1 MKSIEKSGTSSVIF
15 RLNKISQYVTPY
27 YIFELENQNS
37 KIKTLFT
44 STDVSTTPLQYNEF
58 LFVNGVTYSA
68 TQSRFNLDSGNYFLS
83 IYETQF
89 KGITAL
95 GSASSIA
102 LYYGELNI
110 KGDLIPD
117 TIYLSSP
124 NDTTTYF
131 E

>member
-1 MKSIEKSGTSSVIF
+1 MVFIEKSGTSSVIF
-15 RLNKISQYVTPY
+15 RLNKISQYIEPY

-44 STDVSTTPLQYNEF
+44 GDDVSTNPLQYNEF

-68 TQSRFNLDSGNYFLS
+68 TQSRFNLDSGNYFLT
-83 IYETQF
+83 IYETEF
-89 KGITAL
+89 KGITHL
-95 GSASSIA
+95 GSASSIG

-124 NDTTTYF
+124 NDTTIYF